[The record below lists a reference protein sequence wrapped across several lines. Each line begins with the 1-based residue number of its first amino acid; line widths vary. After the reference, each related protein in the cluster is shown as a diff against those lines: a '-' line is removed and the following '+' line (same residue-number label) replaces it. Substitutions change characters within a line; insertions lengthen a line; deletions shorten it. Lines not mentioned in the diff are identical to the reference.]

1 MLEYMKIVKSF
12 GDRIT
17 DIIIII
23 FMWLVIAIT
32 LYPFIF
38 VISMSISD
46 PIYAIKQ
53 EVWLLPKGFSLGS
66 YKMCFQNRDIWNSY
80 YNTVYYAAFGTAINI
95 FMTIIAAYPLSRKKF
110 VAKNFLMLGIAFT
123 MFFGGGLI
131 PSFLLIQKL
140 GLYNTRWA
148 MLLPGAVGAY
158 YIIIARTYFETI
170 PDSLQESAKLDG
182 ANDITIL
189 FRIFLPLCKPI
200 IAVLVL
206 FYAVGHWNSYFGA
219 LLYLPNAKLQPL
231 QLYLVKILIQNQQSM
246 LEGIT
251 DQFERTLYAVQLK
264 YAAIIVS
271 ILPIVCVYP
280 FLQKYFVKGVMIGAI
295 KQ

>member
-1 MLEYMKIVKSF
+1 MKVVKSP
-12 GDRIT
+12 GERIV
-17 DIIIII
+17 DVLILL
-23 FMWLVIAIT
+23 FMWFVIVIT
-32 LYPFIF
+32 LYPFIY

-53 EVWLLPKGFSLGS
+53 EVWLLPKGFSLGA
-66 YKMCFQNRDIWNSY
+66 YEMCFKNPDIWRSY
-80 YNTVYYAAFGTAINI
+80 YNTIIYTVFGTMINI
-95 FMTIIAAYPLSRKKF
+95 FMTTIAAYPLSRKKF
-110 VAKNFLMLGIAFT
+110 VFKNVFMLGIAFT

-140 GLYNTRWA
+140 GIYNTRWA
-148 MLLPGAVGAY
+148 MLIPGAVGAY

-182 ANDITIL
+182 ANDIMIL
-189 FRIFLPLCKPI
+189 FRIFLPLSKPI
-200 IAVLVL
+200 IAVLTL
-206 FYAVGHWNSYFGA
+206 FYAVGHWNSYFSA
-219 LLYLPNAKLQPL
+219 LLYLPNAELQPL

-246 LEGIT
+246 LEGMT

-271 ILPIVCVYP
+271 ILPIICVYP